1 MQRWLLVTK
10 AQACWAL
17 MSVGFPS
24 ALPSAILHSVV
35 TEPCMTQRQFFGT
48 DGIRGQVGE
57 SPITAEFALR
67 LGNAAGR
74 VLMQDAQRTVLIGKD
89 TRLSGYMLEAGLQA
103 GLIAAGA
110 NAQLLGPIPTPGVA
124 HLVRQTG
131 ACAGIVI
138 SASHNPHHDN
148 GFKFFSA
155 AGEKLGEDVEMRIEE
170 ALAGAFLNAAPDQ
183 LGKASRMLDAGARYL
198 DFCRAS
204 VAPEFHLQGV
214 RVVLDCAHGA
224 TYKLAP
230 QLFAS
235 LGAEVQSIG
244 VAPDGLNINHDCG
257 TTHPQALQAA
267 VLEYRADF
275 GIAFDGDGDRVMLVD
290 ASGQLLDGDDLLHIL
305 GVSWQQAGRL
315 RGPVVGTLMTNYAL
329 EKRFGECGI
338 AFERANVG
346 DRFVHE
352 RLMARGGILGGEA
365 SGHILCLDRAGTGD
379 AMISA
384 LQVLHALQ
392 QSGQSAAAW
401 RAALPRF
408 PQRTINIR
416 IARGA
421 KPLLDAG
428 VHAERQRIEALL
440 KGRGRLVLRAS
451 GTEPLVRV
459 TVEAENLDEVEVLA
473 SALAEAVSSAV
484 K

>member
-1 MQRWLLVTK
+1 M
-10 AQACWAL
+10 A
-17 MSVGFPS
+17 
-24 ALPSAILHSVV
+24 
-35 TEPCMTQRQFFGT
+35 QRQFFGT
-48 DGIRGQVGE
+48 DGIRGHVGE
-57 SPITAEFALR
+57 PPITAEFALR

-74 VLMQDAQRTVLIGKD
+74 VLMQGAQRTVLIGKD

-148 GFKFFSA
+148 GYKFFSA
-155 AGEKLGEDVEMRIEE
+155 VGEKLADAVETAIEE
-170 ALAGAFLNAAPDQ
+170 ALAAEFLNAPPAE

-198 DFCRAS
+198 DFCRTS
-204 VAPEFHLQGV
+204 APADFHLQGR

-230 QLFAS
+230 QLFAA
-235 LGAEVQSIG
+235 LGAEVHSIG
-244 VAPDGLNINHDCG
+244 VAPDGLNINQDCG
-257 TTHPQALQAA
+257 TTHPQSLQAA

-290 ASGQLLDGDDLLHIL
+290 ASGALLDGDDLLHIL
-305 GVSWQQAGRL
+305 GLTWQKSGRL
-315 RGPVVGTLMTNYAL
+315 EGPIVGTLMTNYAL
-329 EKRFGECGI
+329 EKCFADAGI

-352 RLMARGGILGGEA
+352 RLIARAGVLGGEA

-384 LQVLHALQ
+384 LQVLEALQ
-392 QSGQSAAAW
+392 LSGRSASEW

-408 PQRTINIR
+408 PQRTINVR

-421 KPLLDAG
+421 RPLADAT
-428 VHAERQRIEALL
+428 VQAERTRIENLL
-440 KGRGRLVLRAS
+440 QGRGRVVLRAS

-459 TVEAENLDEVEVLA
+459 TIEAQNPSEVEVLA
-473 SALAEAVSSAV
+473 SRLAEVVSSALN
-484 K
+484 

>member
-1 MQRWLLVTK
+1 M
-10 AQACWAL
+10 AQK
-17 MSVGFPS
+17 
-24 ALPSAILHSVV
+24 
-35 TEPCMTQRQFFGT
+35 QYFGT
-48 DGIRGQVGE
+48 DGIRGHVGE
-57 SPITAEFALR
+57 TPITAEFALR

-74 VLMQDAQRTVLIGKD
+74 VLMQGAQRTVLIGKD

-155 AGEKLGEDVEMRIEE
+155 AGEKLADSVELAIEA
-170 ALAGAFLNAAPDQ
+170 ALAGEFCNAVPDQ

-204 VAPEFHLQGV
+204 VPADFRLHGL

-230 QLFAS
+230 QLFAA
-235 LGAEVQSIG
+235 LGAEVQCIG
-244 VAPDGLNINHDCG
+244 AAPDGLNINQGCG
-257 TTHPQALQAA
+257 STHPQSLQAA
-267 VLEYRADF
+267 VLEYRADL

-290 ASGQLLDGDDLLHIL
+290 AAGELLDGDDLLHIL
-305 GVSWQQAGRL
+305 GCDWKQSGRL
-315 RGPVVGTLMTNYAL
+315 SGPVVGTLMTNYAL
-329 EKRFGECGI
+329 EKRMAESGI

-352 RLMARGGILGGEA
+352 RLMALGGILGGEA

-379 AMISA
+379 AMVSA
-384 LQVLHALQ
+384 LQVLEALQ
-392 QSGQSAAAW
+392 RSGRSAADW

-408 PQRTINIR
+408 PQRTINVR
-416 IARGA
+416 IERGA
-421 KPLLDAG
+421 RPLAAAS
-428 VHAERQRIEALL
+428 VQAERERIEQVLR
-440 KGRGRLVLRAS
+440 GRGRVVLRAS
-451 GTEPLVRV
+451 GTEPVVRV
-459 TVEAENLDEVEVLA
+459 TVEAERIDEVEKLA
-473 SALAEAVSSAV
+473 SSLAEAVSSAAR
-484 K
+484 

>member
-1 MQRWLLVTK
+1 M
-10 AQACWAL
+10 A
-17 MSVGFPS
+17 
-24 ALPSAILHSVV
+24 
-35 TEPCMTQRQFFGT
+35 QRQFFGT
-48 DGIRGQVGE
+48 DGIRGHVGE
-57 SPITAEFALR
+57 TPITAEFALR

-74 VLMQDAQRTVLIGKD
+74 VLMQGAQRTVLIGKD

-155 AGEKLGEDVEMRIEE
+155 AGEKLADSVEAAIEA
-170 ALAGAFLNAAPDQ
+170 ALADNFCNALPDQ
-183 LGKASRMLDAGARYL
+183 LGKASRMPDAGVRYL

-204 VAPEFHLQGV
+204 VPADFRLHGM

-235 LGAEVQSIG
+235 IGAEVHCIG
-244 VAPDGLNINHDCG
+244 VAPDGLNINQDCG
-257 TTHPQALQAA
+257 SMHPQALQAA
-267 VLEYRADF
+267 VLEYRADV
-275 GIAFDGDGDRVMLVD
+275 GLAFDGDGDRVMLVD
-290 ASGQLLDGDDLLHIL
+290 SGGGLLDGDDLLHIL
-305 GVSWQQAGRL
+305 GSVWQQAGRL

-329 EKRFGECGI
+329 EKRLGDCGI

-352 RLMARGGILGGEA
+352 RLIALGGNLGGEA

-379 AMISA
+379 AMVSA
-384 LQVLHALQ
+384 LQVLEALQ
-392 QSGQSAAAW
+392 CSNRSAADW

-408 PQRTINIR
+408 PQRTINVR
-416 IARGA
+416 IERGA
-421 KPLLDAG
+421 RPLA
-428 VHAERQRIEALL
+428 VASVQAERERIERLL
-440 KGRGRLVLRAS
+440 HGRGRVVLRAS
-451 GTEPLVRV
+451 GTEPVVRV
-459 TVEAENLDEVEVLA
+459 TVEAERIDEVEALA
-473 SALAEAVSSAV
+473 NGLAEAVSLAAR
-484 K
+484 

>member
-1 MQRWLLVTK
+1 M
-10 AQACWAL
+10 A
-17 MSVGFPS
+17 
-24 ALPSAILHSVV
+24 H
-35 TEPCMTQRQFFGT
+35 RQFFGT

-74 VLMQDAQRTVLIGKD
+74 VLMRESQRTVLIGKD

-155 AGEKLGEDVEMRIEE
+155 AGEKLADGVEAAIEQ
-170 ALAGAFLNAAPDQ
+170 ALAGEFLNAAPDQ

-204 VAPEFHLQGV
+204 VPGDFHLQGM

-235 LGAEVQSIG
+235 LGAEVHGIG
-244 VAPDGLNINHDCG
+244 IAPDGLNINHDCG
-257 TTHPQALQAA
+257 STHPQALQAA

-275 GIAFDGDGDRVMLVD
+275 GIAFDGDGDRLMLVD
-290 ASGQLLDGDDLLHIL
+290 AEGRLLDGDDLLHIL
-305 GVSWQQAGRL
+305 GMSWQAQGRL
-315 RGPVVGTLMTNYAL
+315 QGPVVGTLMTNYAL
-329 EKRFGECGI
+329 EKRFADAGI

-352 RLMARGGILGGEA
+352 RLIARGGILGGEA

-384 LQVLHALQ
+384 LQVLQALQ
-392 QSGQSAAAW
+392 ASGRSAGEW
-401 RAALPRF
+401 RALLPRL
-408 PQRTINIR
+408 PQRTINVR
-416 IARGA
+416 VARGA
-421 KPLLDAG
+421 RPLASAA
-428 VHAERQRIEALL
+428 VEAERSRVERLL
-440 KGRGRLVLRAS
+440 AGRGRLVLRAS

-459 TVEAENLDEVEVLA
+459 TIEAENLEEVE
-473 SALAEAVSSAV
+473 ALATALAQAVSSAAN
-484 K
+484 